1 MRLKIEELKMQ
12 RIGFD
17 NNVLKKK
24 MRPTIFLALLYVP
37 LLCFFAFLFVGF
49 FFLLL

>member
-17 NNVLKKK
+17 NNVLKK
-24 MRPTIFLALLYVP
+24 TNV
-37 LLCFFAFLFVGF
+37 
-49 FFLLL
+49 LLLLEFHFPPKADK